1 MGIGPAVELVLTGK
15 MINAERALQ
24 IGLLNR
30 VVPTDQLE
38 MEVKALAAIYSWKDP
53 PWLCGQP

>member
-1 MGIGPAVELVLTGK
+1 MELVLTGK